1 MTRKRRNGKAKRAP
15 APRLPAELVEYIVGF
30 LDPSERP
37 RCLARL
43 SRVSRH
49 FRKTTQWLLYER
61 ICIRFEDVEEH
72 RGANWPYEG
81 KKREKW
87 DSSPLWRLGASSVK
101 CLATLRDSFSLAE
114 MVRRVDM
121 KGPGEAKREAALLWT
136 TDFNLLLDALDAL
149 APCVQ
154 WLSLPVRIFTPSGH
168 APSSRYHELELPEE
182 MPNLQVLDWRSSLS
196 FDADTLTMSDYG
208 EEHAARRSG
217 FPPAGLH
224 HLSLANFSGLYSS
237 PPAAITHL
245 SLHHQLSS
253 PDFVQLCQYV
263 ARSLVHL
270 TLDFYCDAPL
280 PKADELALG
289 PTDAPL
295 SSLTQLKT
303 MTVVLR
309 RYSTR
314 QDTPQPDYPHGSFKA
329 DFRRLCA
336 LIGTLPKTNP
346 VVPTLR
352 LPPIFPIKR
361 RQEDRIFWRTTLQVW
376 EEQGRFPRRLD
387 WSAV

>member
-114 MVRRVDM
+114 M
-121 KGPGEAKREAALLWT
+121 
-136 TDFNLLLDALDAL
+136 
-149 APCVQ
+149 

-196 FDADTLTMSDYG
+196 FDADTSTMSDYG

>member
-121 KGPGEAKREAALLWT
+121 KGPGEAKRHFFGQPTSTSFWMRWTPLLHACSGSRCLYGSSRRPDTPLPVAITSSNCRRKCPTFRSWTGEAASRSMLIRQ
-136 TDFNLLLDALDAL
+136 
-149 APCVQ
+149 PC
-154 WLSLPVRIFTPSGH
+154 LITGRNMPLGGPVFR
-168 APSSRYHELELPEE
+168 
-182 MPNLQVLDWRSSLS
+182 
-196 FDADTLTMSDYG
+196 
-208 EEHAARRSG
+208 
-217 FPPAGLH
+217 PPACTISPSQTSADFIPLLPLQSPISPCTINSQVQTLFSCANMWH
-224 HLSLANFSGLYSS
+224 EVSSTSLWISIA
-237 PPAAITHL
+237 THL
-245 SLHHQLSS
+245 
-253 PDFVQLCQYV
+253 
-263 ARSLVHL
+263 
-270 TLDFYCDAPL
+270 
-280 PKADELALG
+280 
-289 PTDAPL
+289 
-295 SSLTQLKT
+295 
-303 MTVVLR
+303 
-309 RYSTR
+309 
-314 QDTPQPDYPHGSFKA
+314 
-329 DFRRLCA
+329 
-336 LIGTLPKTNP
+336 
-346 VVPTLR
+346 
-352 LPPIFPIKR
+352 
-361 RQEDRIFWRTTLQVW
+361 
-376 EEQGRFPRRLD
+376 FPRRTSWHWDLRMPRCPL
-387 WSAV
+387 SPS